1 MSHHY
6 VEFCNP
12 LHPQADITYTQETVG
27 KAIKDDDVAVDRV
40 AVYFEDA
47 CRLHEEA
54 IKEFEEGLRKTT
66 PTRSGNLLRRH
77 GTQQSKQQTP

>member
-1 MSHHY
+1 MG
-6 VEFCNP
+6 E
-12 LHPQADITYTQETVG
+12 
-27 KAIKDDDVAVDRV
+27 DVIIDRV

-66 PTRSGNLLRRH
+66 PTRSGNQLRRR
-77 GTQQSKQQTP
+77 GTQQSRQQMP